1 MKLNK
6 INTVNFGGTDIDR
19 VKFNGS
25 EMWNAWTYANGA
37 PPLILPESI
46 GKPLKKLYVEGNTVN
61 ANKELPET
69 YRQLEYIES
78 TGTQFFRSASITLP
92 FKAKLEYEAQHISS
106 SGNQRVFSYGSI
118 ANKNN
123 FTMFEYNEGYWC
135 SVLGAE
141 NQLPDATAT
150 EKHKI
155 VMERTDETHCSLYIN
170 DALAKIYTGEFT
182 QTVSI
187 FTICGGNN
195 QNYVGKLYYLK
206 LWSDDVLI
214 YDFIPCYRKSDNVVG
229 LYDLVSKVFYTNS
242 GTGEFI
248 KGNEVT
254 EVGYMGDLNEET
266 GKYDVPITVRGKNL
280 ISTGSGIN
288 MTIHGVTI
296 KRNDDGSLTVNGATT
311 TSDYDEIN
319 LCQIYGRLN
328 RKKRYTFSAKGAVVK
343 QLQYEVQLRKNGAF
357 VENVCTQTIPTFNFS
372 TYTKEFDAAIAKLL
386 ILSGATFNNLT
397 VYPQLEEGGAAT
409 PYEPYQEKTD
419 LTVFLDTPIGA
430 GESAY
435 INAEIPTVKGTTIIE
450 VNTSVPPAALKT
462 YYRKG
467 R

>member
-6 INTVNFGGTDIDR
+6 MNTVKFNGTDIDR

-25 EMWNAWTYANGA
+25 EMYSAWTYAQGA
-37 PPLILPESI
+37 PPLILPESV
-46 GKPLKKLYVEGNTVN
+46 GKPLKKLYMEG
-61 ANKELPET
+61 ADG
-69 YRQLEYIES
+69 
-78 TGTQFFRSASITLP
+78 GT
-92 FKAKLEYEAQHISS
+92 
-106 SGNQRVFSYGSI
+106 
-118 ANKNN
+118 
-123 FTMFEYNEGYWC
+123 
-135 SVLGAE
+135 
-141 NQLPDATAT
+141 
-150 EKHKI
+150 
-155 VMERTDETHCSLYIN
+155 
-170 DALAKIYTGEFT
+170 
-182 QTVSI
+182 
-187 FTICGGNN
+187 
-195 QNYVGKLYYLK
+195 
-206 LWSDDVLI
+206 
-214 YDFIPCYRKSDNVVG
+214 
-229 LYDLVSKVFYTNS
+229 
-242 GTGEFI
+242 
-248 KGNEVT
+248 
-254 EVGYMGDLNEET
+254 GDLNEET

-311 TSDYDEIN
+311 TSGYDEIN

-409 PYEPYQEKTD
+409 PYEPYRAKTD
-419 LTVFLDTPIGA
+419 LTVSLDAPLHS
-430 GESAY
+430 GEGAY

-462 YYRKG
+462 YYKKAR
-467 R
+467 